1 MNFVGL
7 FSQMAYLSE
16 EEVKLVVKRTFEGL
30 ETYLERVIDL
40 EIKKILSVKKRG
52 SPDQLS
58 FI

>member
-1 MNFVGL
+1 
-7 FSQMAYLSE
+7 MAYLSE